1 MIDKKRFLDEIPVP
15 GKTDDSYDSITR
27 QYSYNLQPE
36 VNELLREFRTV
47 LDDYTNKDG
56 LERVM
61 MTEGYVGNE
70 ELMEYYGNIDQQTG
84 IGDISH
90 MPINFCLLS
99 DFKTDQFDVCPLKLK
114 NTLCSYLDS
123 CKEKSAWPNF
133 SLGNHDCPRSTTRF
147 GSEAGSFAM
156 NALLLFLPGTP
167 LTYYGEEIGML
178 DNKGEQSR
186 KYYECGI
193 FVKII

>member
-1 MIDKKRFLDEIPVP
+1 MSSDTMVHPLLFYLSFTTGMYLIICFNFYV
-15 GKTDDSYDSITR
+15 
-27 QYSYNLQPE
+27 NLIS
-36 VNELLREFRTV
+36 
-47 LDDYTNKDG
+47 NKQ
-56 LERVM
+56 M
-61 MTEGYVGNE
+61 KHFKGYVGNE
-70 ELMEYYGNIDQQTG
+70 DLMEYYGNVEQETG

-178 DNKGEQSR
+178 DNKGEQSI
-186 KYYECGI
+186 K
-193 FVKII
+193 

>member
-1 MIDKKRFLDEIPVP
+1 MKHFK
-15 GKTDDSYDSITR
+15 
-27 QYSYNLQPE
+27 
-36 VNELLREFRTV
+36 
-47 LDDYTNKDG
+47 
-56 LERVM
+56 
-61 MTEGYVGNE
+61 GYVGNK
-70 ELMEYYGNIDQQTG
+70 ELMEYYGNIDNQTG
-84 IGDISH
+84 MGDISH

-114 NTLCSYLDS
+114 DALCSYLDS
-123 CKEKSAWPNF
+123 CKEKNAWPNF

-167 LTYYGEEIGML
+167 LTYYGEEIAML

-186 KYYECGI
+186 KYFNCGI
-193 FVKII
+193 FVKIIQYVTWTEYSLFTFPFSFEAEELLNFLKVCTNVIKKVILRKNSKFWNFSFFFQKQTV

>member
-1 MIDKKRFLDEIPVP
+1 MKHFK
-15 GKTDDSYDSITR
+15 
-27 QYSYNLQPE
+27 
-36 VNELLREFRTV
+36 
-47 LDDYTNKDG
+47 
-56 LERVM
+56 
-61 MTEGYVGNE
+61 GYVGNK
-70 ELMEYYGNIDQQTG
+70 ELMEYYGNIDNQTG

-114 NTLCSYLDS
+114 DTLCSYLDS

-178 DNKGEQSR
+178 DNKGEKSR
-186 KYYECGI
+186 KYYNCGF
-193 FVKII
+193 FVKIM

>member
-1 MIDKKRFLDEIPVP
+1 M
-15 GKTDDSYDSITR
+15 
-27 QYSYNLQPE
+27 
-36 VNELLREFRTV
+36 NELLREFRRV

-123 CKEKSAWPNF
+123 CKEKMPGQILVWEIMIAQEVQPD
-133 SLGNHDCPRSTTRF
+133 LVLRL
-147 GSEAGSFAM
+147 E
-156 NALLLFLPGTP
+156 ALL
-167 LTYYGEEIGML
+167 
-178 DNKGEQSR
+178 
-186 KYYECGI
+186 
-193 FVKII
+193 

>member
-1 MIDKKRFLDEIPVP
+1 M
-15 GKTDDSYDSITR
+15 
-27 QYSYNLQPE
+27 
-36 VNELLREFRTV
+36 
-47 LDDYTNKDG
+47 
-56 LERVM
+56 
-61 MTEGYVGNE
+61 YV
-70 ELMEYYGNIDQQTG
+70 
-84 IGDISH
+84 S
-90 MPINFCLLS
+90 
-99 DFKTDQFDVCPLKLK
+99 PLKLK

-178 DNKGEQSR
+178 DNKGEQSI
-186 KYYECGI
+186 KYYICGI
-193 FVKII
+193 FVKILTVICNLDMQNILFYFPISF